1 MLIKIAIIVYW
12 KVFAKGNNMKI
23 IYRAANIIEAHIVTG
38 MLKANDIEAYVS
50 GHYLQGGVGEVS
62 ATDFANVMV
71 ADEDAETAQT
81 VVDDYEKSGT
91 QALEELDYSGQYK
104 PV

>member
-1 MLIKIAIIVYW
+1 
-12 KVFAKGNNMKI
+12 MKI
-23 IYRAANIIEAHIVTG
+23 IYRAANIIEAHIVAG

-62 ATDFANVMV
+62 ASDFANVSV
-71 ADEDAETAQT
+71 GSADIEEAEAFIVEYERSESSASETVEDF
-81 VVDDYEKSGT
+81 DY
-91 QALEELDYSGQYK
+91 LDGYK